1 MPEVHL
7 RPQAEKDLR
16 RIGPGP
22 ERKRILAGLARLADN
37 EPTLDVKVIV
47 SAAGWRRLRI
57 GTYRVCYRSATT
69 TTASGELAVA
79 YVVERIVHR
88 RDFDAAAAHLS
99 APDGHLSILSCRIP
113 S

>member
-16 RIGPGP
+16 RIGPGPGP

-47 SAAGWRRLRI
+47 SAEGWRRLRI

-69 TTASGELAVA
+69 TTVSGELATA

-88 RDFDAAAAHLS
+88 RDSDAAAAHLP
-99 APDGHLSILSCRIP
+99 APDDT
-113 S
+113 

>member
-69 TTASGELAVA
+69 TTVSGELSAA

-88 RDFDAAAAHLS
+88 RDFDAAAAHLP
-99 APDGHLSILSCRIP
+99 APDDT
-113 S
+113 

>member
-1 MPEVHL
+1 VPEVHL

-57 GTYRVCYRSATT
+57 GTYRV
-69 TTASGELAVA
+69 VQ
-79 YVVERIVHR
+79 
-88 RDFDAAAAHLS
+88 
-99 APDGHLSILSCRIP
+99 
-113 S
+113 

>member
-37 EPTLDVKVIV
+37 EPTFDVKVIV

-88 RDFDAAAAHLS
+88 RDFDAAAAHLP
-99 APDGHLSILSCRIP
+99 APDDT
-113 S
+113 

>member
-57 GTYRVCYRSATT
+57 GTYRVCYRSTT
-69 TTASGELAVA
+69 TTASPRTA
-79 YVVERIVHR
+79 VHR
-88 RDFDAAAAHLS
+88 RTS
-99 APDGHLSILSCRIP
+99 RSSGTG
-113 S
+113 